1 MATFTFNGISSDTY
15 GLKIIEM
22 PPPSRGGNTVES
34 ITIPGRPEQL
44 TRSIEEY
51 ENTEL
56 EFEVMITDISKTR
69 DIFQWL
75 KGNGKLVYSDEP
87 DKYYNVISNDVISA
101 VRISDELRRFVIRF
115 ICSPFAYSIKND
127 TLSHIFTDI
136 KDSQPEKTIKVT
148 VGGSD
153 SCEPLYFFRWAGR
166 IEMTVN
172 GGAPL
177 IIDSGTEQSKANSG
191 VIGEAV
197 SAEKDMETNSVIV
210 NGELGRTHGEYT
222 DTYTP
227 SGNGTPIYHYLSPE
241 AAMFINTS
249 LRLAYKLENGVRKVC
264 CEMTSGKFP
273 MLEPGENTV
282 KFRLMPEYTWE
293 HTMPDGTVRQYK
305 HTEQKL
311 LVFDVTP
318 NTRWL

>member
-1 MATFTFNGISSDTY
+1 MGYFIFNGKDSREWGILESVPIPPKAERTLQTVEIPGRMYPLNKVREEFKNIQLSLVLGITDHLKVNEINKWLNGSGKLILSSDT
-15 GLKIIEM
+15 
-22 PPPSRGGNTVES
+22 S
-34 ITIPGRPEQL
+34 
-44 TRSIEEY
+44 
-51 ENTEL
+51 
-56 EFEVMITDISKTR
+56 
-69 DIFQWL
+69 
-75 KGNGKLVYSDEP
+75 
-87 DKYYNVISNDVISA
+87 KYYNAFVHSAISPERLSVRFGKIPIIFTVEPFRYDVDNPVI
-101 VRISDELRRFVIRF
+101 
-115 ICSPFAYSIKND
+115 
-127 TLSHIFTDI
+127 SHIFTDI

-148 VGGSD
+148 AGGSY

-166 IEMTVN
+166 IEMAVN

-177 IIDSGTEQSKANSG
+177 IIDSGTAN
-191 VIGEAV
+191 
-197 SAEKDMETNSVIV
+197 
-210 NGELGRTHGEYT
+210 GEYT

-241 AAMFINTS
+241 ATMFINTS
-249 LRLAYKLENGVRKVC
+249 LRLAYRLENGVRKVC

-282 KFRLMPEYTWE
+282 KFRLIPEYTWE

>member
-1 MATFTFNGISSDTY
+1 MGYFIFNGKDSREFGILESVP
-15 GLKIIEM
+15 I
-22 PPPSRGGNTVES
+22 PPKAERTLQTVE
-34 ITIPGRPEQL
+34 IPGRLYPLNKVRDEFKNVQL
-44 TRSIEEY
+44 SFV
-51 ENTEL
+51 L
-56 EFEVMITDISKTR
+56 GITDHSKIN
-69 DIFQWL
+69 DINKWL
-75 KGNGKLVYSDEP
+75 NGSGMLILSNDTS
-87 DKYYNVISNDVISA
+87 KYYNAFVHSAISPERLSVRFGKIPIIFTVEPFRYDVDNPVI
-101 VRISDELRRFVIRF
+101 
-115 ICSPFAYSIKND
+115 
-127 TLSHIFTDI
+127 SHIFTDI

-148 VGGSD
+148 AGGSY

-166 IEMTVN
+166 IEMAVN

-177 IIDSGTEQSKANSG
+177 IIDSGTAN
-191 VIGEAV
+191 
-197 SAEKDMETNSVIV
+197 
-210 NGELGRTHGEYT
+210 GEYT

-241 AAMFINTS
+241 ATMFINTS
-249 LRLAYKLENGVRKVC
+249 LRLAYRLENGVRKVC

-282 KFRLMPEYTWE
+282 KFRLIPEYTWE

>member
-1 MATFTFNGISSDTY
+1 MGYFIFNGKDSREFGILESVPIPPKAERTLQTVEIPGRLYPLNKVKDEFKNVQLSFVLGITDHAKVNEINKWLNGSGKLILSSDT
-15 GLKIIEM
+15 
-22 PPPSRGGNTVES
+22 S
-34 ITIPGRPEQL
+34 
-44 TRSIEEY
+44 
-51 ENTEL
+51 
-56 EFEVMITDISKTR
+56 
-69 DIFQWL
+69 
-75 KGNGKLVYSDEP
+75 
-87 DKYYNVISNDVISA
+87 KYYNAFVHSAISPERLSVRFGKIPIIFTVEPFRYDVDNPVI
-101 VRISDELRRFVIRF
+101 
-115 ICSPFAYSIKND
+115 
-127 TLSHIFTDI
+127 SHIFTDI

-148 VGGSD
+148 AGGSY

-172 GGAPL
+172 GGDLL
-177 IIDSGTEQSKANSG
+177 IIDSGTAN
-191 VIGEAV
+191 
-197 SAEKDMETNSVIV
+197 
-210 NGELGRTHGEYT
+210 GEYT

-227 SGNGTPIYHYLSPE
+227 SGNGTPIYHYHSPE
-241 AAMFINTS
+241 ATMFINTS
-249 LRLAYKLENGVRKVC
+249 LRLAYRLEGGVRKVC

>member
-1 MATFTFNGISSDTY
+1 MGYFIFNGKDSREFGILESVPIPPKAERILQTVEIPGRLYPLNKVKDEFKNVQLSFVLGITDHAKVNEINKWLNGSGKLILSSDT
-15 GLKIIEM
+15 
-22 PPPSRGGNTVES
+22 S
-34 ITIPGRPEQL
+34 
-44 TRSIEEY
+44 
-51 ENTEL
+51 
-56 EFEVMITDISKTR
+56 
-69 DIFQWL
+69 
-75 KGNGKLVYSDEP
+75 
-87 DKYYNVISNDVISA
+87 KYYNAFVHSAISPERLSVRFGKIPIIFTVEPFRYDVDNPVI
-101 VRISDELRRFVIRF
+101 
-115 ICSPFAYSIKND
+115 
-127 TLSHIFTDI
+127 SHIFTDI

-148 VGGSD
+148 AGGSY

-172 GGAPL
+172 GGDPL
-177 IIDSGTEQSKANSG
+177 IIESGTAN
-191 VIGEAV
+191 
-197 SAEKDMETNSVIV
+197 
-210 NGELGRTHGEYT
+210 GEYT

-241 AAMFINTS
+241 ATMFINTS
-249 LRLAYKLENGVRKVC
+249 LRLAYRLENGVRKVC

-282 KFRLMPEYTWE
+282 KFRLIPEYTWE

>member
-1 MATFTFNGISSDTY
+1 MGYFIFNGKDSREFGILESVPIPPKAERTLQTVEIPGRLYPLNKVRDEFKNVQLSFVLGITDHAKVNEINKWLNGSGKLILSSDT
-15 GLKIIEM
+15 
-22 PPPSRGGNTVES
+22 S
-34 ITIPGRPEQL
+34 
-44 TRSIEEY
+44 
-51 ENTEL
+51 
-56 EFEVMITDISKTR
+56 
-69 DIFQWL
+69 
-75 KGNGKLVYSDEP
+75 
-87 DKYYNVISNDVISA
+87 KYYNAFVHSAISPERLSVRFGKIPIIFTVEPFRYDVDNPVI
-101 VRISDELRRFVIRF
+101 
-115 ICSPFAYSIKND
+115 
-127 TLSHIFTDI
+127 SHIFTDI

-148 VGGSD
+148 VGGSY

-172 GGAPL
+172 GGDLL
-177 IIDSGTEQSKANSG
+177 IIDSGTAN
-191 VIGEAV
+191 
-197 SAEKDMETNSVIV
+197 
-210 NGELGRTHGEYT
+210 GEYT

-241 AAMFINTS
+241 ATIFINTS
-249 LRLAYKLENGVRKVC
+249 LRLAYRLEGGVRKVC

>member
-1 MATFTFNGISSDTY
+1 MGYFIFNGKDSREFGILESVP
-15 GLKIIEM
+15 I
-22 PPPSRGGNTVES
+22 PPKAERILQTVE
-34 ITIPGRPEQL
+34 IPGRLYPLNKARDEFKNVQL
-44 TRSIEEY
+44 SFV
-51 ENTEL
+51 L
-56 EFEVMITDISKTR
+56 GITDHSKIN
-69 DIFQWL
+69 DINKWL
-75 KGNGKLVYSDEP
+75 NGSGMLILSNDTS
-87 DKYYNVISNDVISA
+87 KYYNAFVHSAISPERLSVRFGKIPIIFTVEPFRYDVDNPVI
-101 VRISDELRRFVIRF
+101 
-115 ICSPFAYSIKND
+115 
-127 TLSHIFTDI
+127 SHIFTDI
-136 KDSQPEKTIKVT
+136 KDSQPEKTIKET
-148 VGGSD
+148 AGGSY

-166 IEMTVN
+166 IEMAVN

-177 IIDSGTEQSKANSG
+177 IIDSGTAN
-191 VIGEAV
+191 
-197 SAEKDMETNSVIV
+197 
-210 NGELGRTHGEYT
+210 GEYT

-241 AAMFINTS
+241 ATMFINTS
-249 LRLAYKLENGVRKVC
+249 LRLAYRLEGGVRKVC

>member
-1 MATFTFNGISSDTY
+1 MGYFIFNGKDSREFGILESVPIPPKAERTLQTVEIPGRLYPLNKVKDEFKNVQLSFVLGITDHAKVNEINKWLNGSGKLILSSDT
-15 GLKIIEM
+15 
-22 PPPSRGGNTVES
+22 S
-34 ITIPGRPEQL
+34 
-44 TRSIEEY
+44 
-51 ENTEL
+51 
-56 EFEVMITDISKTR
+56 
-69 DIFQWL
+69 
-75 KGNGKLVYSDEP
+75 
-87 DKYYNVISNDVISA
+87 KYYNAFVHSAISPERLSVRFGKIPIIFTVEPFRYDVDNPVI
-101 VRISDELRRFVIRF
+101 
-115 ICSPFAYSIKND
+115 
-127 TLSHIFTDI
+127 SHIFTDI

-148 VGGSD
+148 VGGSY

-172 GGAPL
+172 GGDLL
-177 IIDSGTEQSKANSG
+177 IIDSGTAN
-191 VIGEAV
+191 
-197 SAEKDMETNSVIV
+197 
-210 NGELGRTHGEYT
+210 GEYT
-222 DTYTP
+222 DTYTL

-241 AAMFINTS
+241 ATMFINTS
-249 LRLAYKLENGVRKVC
+249 LRLAYRLEGGVRKVC

-305 HTEQKL
+305 HADQKL

>member
-1 MATFTFNGISSDTY
+1 MGYFIFNGTDSREFGILESVP
-15 GLKIIEM
+15 I
-22 PPPSRGGNTVES
+22 PPKAERILQTVE
-34 ITIPGRPEQL
+34 IPGRLYPLNKARDEFKNVQL
-44 TRSIEEY
+44 SFV
-51 ENTEL
+51 L
-56 EFEVMITDISKTR
+56 GITDHSKIN
-69 DIFQWL
+69 DINKWL
-75 KGNGKLVYSDEP
+75 NGSGMLILSNDTS
-87 DKYYNVISNDVISA
+87 KYYNAFVHSAISPERLSVRFGKIPIIFTVEPFRYDVDNPVI
-101 VRISDELRRFVIRF
+101 
-115 ICSPFAYSIKND
+115 
-127 TLSHIFTDI
+127 SHIFTDI

-148 VGGSD
+148 AGGSY

-166 IEMTVN
+166 IEMAVN

-177 IIDSGTEQSKANSG
+177 IIDSGTAN
-191 VIGEAV
+191 
-197 SAEKDMETNSVIV
+197 
-210 NGELGRTHGEYT
+210 GEYT

-241 AAMFINTS
+241 ATMFINTS
-249 LRLAYKLENGVRKVC
+249 LRLAYRLENGVRKVC
-264 CEMTSGKFP
+264 CEMTSGNFP

-282 KFRLMPEYTWE
+282 KFRLIPEYTWE

>member
-1 MATFTFNGISSDTY
+1 MGYFIFNGKDSREFGILESVPIPPKAERTLQTVEIPGRLYPLNKVKDEFKNVQLSFVLGITDHAKVNEINKWLNGSGKLILSSDT
-15 GLKIIEM
+15 
-22 PPPSRGGNTVES
+22 S
-34 ITIPGRPEQL
+34 
-44 TRSIEEY
+44 
-51 ENTEL
+51 
-56 EFEVMITDISKTR
+56 
-69 DIFQWL
+69 
-75 KGNGKLVYSDEP
+75 
-87 DKYYNVISNDVISA
+87 KYYNAFVHSAISPERLSVRFGKIPIIFTVEPFRYDVDNPVI
-101 VRISDELRRFVIRF
+101 
-115 ICSPFAYSIKND
+115 
-127 TLSHIFTDI
+127 SHIFTDI

-148 VGGSD
+148 VGGSY

-172 GGAPL
+172 GGDLL
-177 IIDSGTEQSKANSG
+177 IIDSGTAN
-191 VIGEAV
+191 
-197 SAEKDMETNSVIV
+197 
-210 NGELGRTHGEYT
+210 GEYT

-241 AAMFINTS
+241 ATMFINTS
-249 LRLAYKLENGVRKVC
+249 LRLAYRLEGGVRKVC

>member
-1 MATFTFNGISSDTY
+1 MGYFIFNGKDSREFGILESVPIPPKAERTLQTVEIPGRLYPLNKVKDEFKNVQLSFVLGITDHAKVNEINKWLNGSGKLILSSDT
-15 GLKIIEM
+15 
-22 PPPSRGGNTVES
+22 S
-34 ITIPGRPEQL
+34 
-44 TRSIEEY
+44 
-51 ENTEL
+51 
-56 EFEVMITDISKTR
+56 
-69 DIFQWL
+69 
-75 KGNGKLVYSDEP
+75 
-87 DKYYNVISNDVISA
+87 KYYNAFVHSAISPERLSVRFGKIPIIFTVEPFRYDVDNPVI
-101 VRISDELRRFVIRF
+101 
-115 ICSPFAYSIKND
+115 
-127 TLSHIFTDI
+127 SHIFTDI

-148 VGGSD
+148 AGGSY

-172 GGAPL
+172 GGDPL
-177 IIDSGTEQSKANSG
+177 IIESGTAN
-191 VIGEAV
+191 
-197 SAEKDMETNSVIV
+197 
-210 NGELGRTHGEYT
+210 GEYT

-241 AAMFINTS
+241 ATMFINTS
-249 LRLAYKLENGVRKVC
+249 LRLAYRLENGVRKVC

-282 KFRLMPEYTWE
+282 KFRLIPEYTWE

-305 HTEQKL
+305 HKEQKL

>member
-1 MATFTFNGISSDTY
+1 MGYFIFNGKDSREFGILESVPIPPKAERTLQTVEIPGRLYPLNKVKDEFKNVQLSFVLGITDHAKVNEINKWINGSGKLILSSDT
-15 GLKIIEM
+15 
-22 PPPSRGGNTVES
+22 S
-34 ITIPGRPEQL
+34 
-44 TRSIEEY
+44 
-51 ENTEL
+51 
-56 EFEVMITDISKTR
+56 
-69 DIFQWL
+69 
-75 KGNGKLVYSDEP
+75 
-87 DKYYNVISNDVISA
+87 KYYNAFVHSAISPERLSVRFGKIPIIFTVEPFRYDVDNPVI
-101 VRISDELRRFVIRF
+101 
-115 ICSPFAYSIKND
+115 
-127 TLSHIFTDI
+127 SHIFTDI

-148 VGGSD
+148 AGGSY

-166 IEMTVN
+166 IEMAVN

-177 IIDSGTEQSKANSG
+177 IIDSGTAN
-191 VIGEAV
+191 
-197 SAEKDMETNSVIV
+197 
-210 NGELGRTHGEYT
+210 GEYT

-241 AAMFINTS
+241 ATMFINTS
-249 LRLAYKLENGVRKVC
+249 LRLAYRLEGGVRKVC

>member
-1 MATFTFNGISSDTY
+1 MGYFIFNGKDSREFGILESVPIPPKAERTLQTVEIPGRLYPLNKVRDEFKNVQLSFVLGITDHAKVNEINKWLNGSGKLILSSDT
-15 GLKIIEM
+15 
-22 PPPSRGGNTVES
+22 S
-34 ITIPGRPEQL
+34 
-44 TRSIEEY
+44 
-51 ENTEL
+51 
-56 EFEVMITDISKTR
+56 
-69 DIFQWL
+69 
-75 KGNGKLVYSDEP
+75 
-87 DKYYNVISNDVISA
+87 KYYNAFVHSAISPERLSVRFGKIPIIFTVEPFRYDVDNPVI
-101 VRISDELRRFVIRF
+101 
-115 ICSPFAYSIKND
+115 
-127 TLSHIFTDI
+127 SHIFTDI

-148 VGGSD
+148 VGGSY

-172 GGAPL
+172 GGDPL
-177 IIDSGTEQSKANSG
+177 IIDSGTAN
-191 VIGEAV
+191 
-197 SAEKDMETNSVIV
+197 
-210 NGELGRTHGEYT
+210 GEYT
-222 DTYTP
+222 DTYTL

-241 AAMFINTS
+241 ATMFINTS
-249 LRLAYKLENGVRKVC
+249 LRLAYRLEGGVRKVC

>member
-1 MATFTFNGISSDTY
+1 MGYFIFNGKDSREFGILESVP
-15 GLKIIEM
+15 I
-22 PPPSRGGNTVES
+22 PPKAERILQTVE
-34 ITIPGRPEQL
+34 IPGRLYPLNKARDEFKNVQL
-44 TRSIEEY
+44 SFV
-51 ENTEL
+51 L
-56 EFEVMITDISKTR
+56 GITDHSKIN
-69 DIFQWL
+69 DINKWL
-75 KGNGKLVYSDEP
+75 NGSGMLIVSNDTS
-87 DKYYNVISNDVISA
+87 KYYNAFVHSAISPERLSVRFGKIPIIFTVEPFRYDVDNPVI
-101 VRISDELRRFVIRF
+101 
-115 ICSPFAYSIKND
+115 
-127 TLSHIFTDI
+127 SHIFTDI

-148 VGGSD
+148 AGGSY

-166 IEMTVN
+166 IEMAVN

-177 IIDSGTEQSKANSG
+177 IIDSGTAN
-191 VIGEAV
+191 
-197 SAEKDMETNSVIV
+197 
-210 NGELGRTHGEYT
+210 GEYT

-241 AAMFINTS
+241 ATMFINTS
-249 LRLAYKLENGVRKVC
+249 LRLAYRLENGVRKVC

-282 KFRLMPEYTWE
+282 KFRLIPEYTWE

>member
-1 MATFTFNGISSDTY
+1 MGYFIFNGKDSRGIRYTGKRTHSPKAERTLQTVEIPGRLYPLNKVKDEFKNVQLSFVLGITDHAKVNEINKWLNGSGKLILSSDT
-15 GLKIIEM
+15 
-22 PPPSRGGNTVES
+22 S
-34 ITIPGRPEQL
+34 
-44 TRSIEEY
+44 
-51 ENTEL
+51 
-56 EFEVMITDISKTR
+56 
-69 DIFQWL
+69 
-75 KGNGKLVYSDEP
+75 
-87 DKYYNVISNDVISA
+87 KYYNAFVHSAISPERLSVRFGKIPIIFTVEPFRYDVDNPVI
-101 VRISDELRRFVIRF
+101 
-115 ICSPFAYSIKND
+115 
-127 TLSHIFTDI
+127 SHIFTDI

-148 VGGSD
+148 AGGSY

-166 IEMTVN
+166 IEMAVN

-177 IIDSGTEQSKANSG
+177 IIDSGTAN
-191 VIGEAV
+191 
-197 SAEKDMETNSVIV
+197 
-210 NGELGRTHGEYT
+210 GEYT

-241 AAMFINTS
+241 ATMFINTS
-249 LRLAYKLENGVRKVC
+249 LRLAYRLEGGVRKVC

>member
-1 MATFTFNGISSDTY
+1 MGYFIFNGKDSREFGILESVP
-15 GLKIIEM
+15 I
-22 PPPSRGGNTVES
+22 PPKAERILQTVE
-34 ITIPGRPEQL
+34 IPGRLYPLNKARDEFKNVQL
-44 TRSIEEY
+44 SFV
-51 ENTEL
+51 L
-56 EFEVMITDISKTR
+56 GITDHSKIN
-69 DIFQWL
+69 DINKWL
-75 KGNGKLVYSDEP
+75 NGSGMLILSNDTS
-87 DKYYNVISNDVISA
+87 KYYNAFVHSAISPERLSVRFGKIPIIFTVEPFRYDVDNPVI
-101 VRISDELRRFVIRF
+101 
-115 ICSPFAYSIKND
+115 
-127 TLSHIFTDI
+127 SHIFTDI

-148 VGGSD
+148 AGGSY

-166 IEMTVN
+166 IEMAVN

-177 IIDSGTEQSKANSG
+177 IIERGTAN
-191 VIGEAV
+191 
-197 SAEKDMETNSVIV
+197 
-210 NGELGRTHGEYT
+210 GEYT

-241 AAMFINTS
+241 ATMFINTS
-249 LRLAYKLENGVRKVC
+249 LRLAYRLENGVRKVC

-282 KFRLMPEYTWE
+282 KFRLIPEYTWE

>member
-1 MATFTFNGISSDTY
+1 MGYFIFNGTDSREFGILESVP
-15 GLKIIEM
+15 I
-22 PPPSRGGNTVES
+22 PPKAERTLQTVE
-34 ITIPGRPEQL
+34 IPGRLYPLNKARDEFKNVQL
-44 TRSIEEY
+44 SFV
-51 ENTEL
+51 L
-56 EFEVMITDISKTR
+56 GITDHSKIN
-69 DIFQWL
+69 DINKWL
-75 KGNGKLVYSDEP
+75 NGSGMLILSNDTS
-87 DKYYNVISNDVISA
+87 KYYNAFVHSAISPERLSVRFGKIPIIFTVEPFRYDVDNPVI
-101 VRISDELRRFVIRF
+101 
-115 ICSPFAYSIKND
+115 
-127 TLSHIFTDI
+127 SHIFTDI

-148 VGGSD
+148 AGGSY

-166 IEMTVN
+166 IEMAVN

-177 IIDSGTEQSKANSG
+177 IIDSGTAN
-191 VIGEAV
+191 
-197 SAEKDMETNSVIV
+197 
-210 NGELGRTHGEYT
+210 GEYT

-241 AAMFINTS
+241 ATMFINTS
-249 LRLAYKLENGVRKVC
+249 LRLAYRLENGVRKVC

-282 KFRLMPEYTWE
+282 KFRLIPEYTWE

>member
-1 MATFTFNGISSDTY
+1 MGYFIFNGKDSREFGILESVPIPPKAERTLQTVEIPGRLYPLNKVKDEFKNVQLSFVLGITDHAKVNEINKWLNGSGKLILSSDT
-15 GLKIIEM
+15 
-22 PPPSRGGNTVES
+22 S
-34 ITIPGRPEQL
+34 
-44 TRSIEEY
+44 
-51 ENTEL
+51 
-56 EFEVMITDISKTR
+56 
-69 DIFQWL
+69 
-75 KGNGKLVYSDEP
+75 
-87 DKYYNVISNDVISA
+87 KYYNAFVHSAISPERLSVRFGKIPIIFTVEPFRYDVDNPVI
-101 VRISDELRRFVIRF
+101 
-115 ICSPFAYSIKND
+115 
-127 TLSHIFTDI
+127 SHIFTDI
-136 KDSQPEKTIKVT
+136 KDSQPEKTIKVNT
-148 VGGSD
+148 AASATGVF
-153 SCEPLYFFRWAGR
+153 LRAIVFFRWAGR
-166 IEMTVN
+166 IEMAVN

-177 IIDSGTEQSKANSG
+177 IIDSGTAN
-191 VIGEAV
+191 
-197 SAEKDMETNSVIV
+197 
-210 NGELGRTHGEYT
+210 GEYT

-241 AAMFINTS
+241 ATMFINTS
-249 LRLAYKLENGVRKVC
+249 LRLAYRLEGGVRKVC

>member
-1 MATFTFNGISSDTY
+1 MGYFIFNGKDSREFGILESVPIPPKAERTLQTVEIPGRLYPLNKVKDEFKNVQLSFVLGITDHAKVNKINKWLNGSGKLILSSDT
-15 GLKIIEM
+15 
-22 PPPSRGGNTVES
+22 S
-34 ITIPGRPEQL
+34 
-44 TRSIEEY
+44 
-51 ENTEL
+51 
-56 EFEVMITDISKTR
+56 
-69 DIFQWL
+69 
-75 KGNGKLVYSDEP
+75 
-87 DKYYNVISNDVISA
+87 KYYNAFVHSAISPERLSVRFGKIPIIFTVEPFRYDVDNPVI
-101 VRISDELRRFVIRF
+101 
-115 ICSPFAYSIKND
+115 
-127 TLSHIFTDI
+127 SHIFTDI

-148 VGGSD
+148 AGGSY

-166 IEMTVN
+166 IEMAVN

-177 IIDSGTEQSKANSG
+177 IIDSGTAN
-191 VIGEAV
+191 
-197 SAEKDMETNSVIV
+197 
-210 NGELGRTHGEYT
+210 GEYT

-241 AAMFINTS
+241 ATMFINTS
-249 LRLAYKLENGVRKVC
+249 LRLAYRLEGGVRKVC

>member
-1 MATFTFNGISSDTY
+1 MGYFIFNGKDSREFGILESVP
-15 GLKIIEM
+15 I
-22 PPPSRGGNTVES
+22 PPKAERILQTVE
-34 ITIPGRPEQL
+34 IPGRLYPLNKARDEFKNVQL
-44 TRSIEEY
+44 SFV
-51 ENTEL
+51 L
-56 EFEVMITDISKTR
+56 GITDHSKIN
-69 DIFQWL
+69 DINKWL
-75 KGNGKLVYSDEP
+75 NGSGMLILSNDTS
-87 DKYYNVISNDVISA
+87 KYYNAFVHSAISPERLSVRFGKIPIIFTVEPFRYDVDNPVI
-101 VRISDELRRFVIRF
+101 
-115 ICSPFAYSIKND
+115 
-127 TLSHIFTDI
+127 SHIFTDI

-148 VGGSD
+148 AGGSY

-172 GGAPL
+172 GGDLL
-177 IIDSGTEQSKANSG
+177 IIDSGTAN
-191 VIGEAV
+191 
-197 SAEKDMETNSVIV
+197 
-210 NGELGRTHGEYT
+210 GEYT

-241 AAMFINTS
+241 ATMFINTS
-249 LRLAYKLENGVRKVC
+249 LRLAYRLDGGVRKVC

-305 HTEQKL
+305 HADQKL

>member
-1 MATFTFNGISSDTY
+1 MGYFIFNGKDSREFGILESVPIPPKAERTLQTVEIPGRLYPLNKVRDEFKNVQLSFVLGITDHAKVNEINKWLNGSGKLILSSDT
-15 GLKIIEM
+15 
-22 PPPSRGGNTVES
+22 S
-34 ITIPGRPEQL
+34 
-44 TRSIEEY
+44 
-51 ENTEL
+51 
-56 EFEVMITDISKTR
+56 
-69 DIFQWL
+69 
-75 KGNGKLVYSDEP
+75 
-87 DKYYNVISNDVISA
+87 KYYNAFVHSAISPERLSVRFGKIPIIFTVEPFRYDVDNPVI
-101 VRISDELRRFVIRF
+101 
-115 ICSPFAYSIKND
+115 
-127 TLSHIFTDI
+127 SHIFTDI

-148 VGGSD
+148 VGGSY

-166 IEMTVN
+166 IEMAVN

-177 IIDSGTEQSKANSG
+177 IIDSGTAN
-191 VIGEAV
+191 
-197 SAEKDMETNSVIV
+197 
-210 NGELGRTHGEYT
+210 GEYT

-241 AAMFINTS
+241 ATMFINTS
-249 LRLAYKLENGVRKVC
+249 LRLAYRLENGVRKVC

-282 KFRLMPEYTWE
+282 KFRLIPEYTWE

>member
-1 MATFTFNGISSDTY
+1 MGYFIFNGTDSREFGILEGVPIPPKAERTLQTVEIPGRLYPLNKVKDEFKNVQLSFVLGITDHAKVNEINKWLNGSGKLILSSDT
-15 GLKIIEM
+15 
-22 PPPSRGGNTVES
+22 S
-34 ITIPGRPEQL
+34 
-44 TRSIEEY
+44 
-51 ENTEL
+51 
-56 EFEVMITDISKTR
+56 
-69 DIFQWL
+69 
-75 KGNGKLVYSDEP
+75 
-87 DKYYNVISNDVISA
+87 KYYNAFVHSAISPERLSVRFGKIPIIFTVEPFRYDIDNPVI
-101 VRISDELRRFVIRF
+101 
-115 ICSPFAYSIKND
+115 
-127 TLSHIFTDI
+127 SHIFTDI

-148 VGGSD
+148 VGGSY

-166 IEMTVN
+166 IEMAVN

-177 IIDSGTEQSKANSG
+177 IIDSGTAN
-191 VIGEAV
+191 
-197 SAEKDMETNSVIV
+197 
-210 NGELGRTHGEYT
+210 GEYT

-241 AAMFINTS
+241 ATMFINTS
-249 LRLAYKLENGVRKVC
+249 LRLAYRLENGVRKVC

>member
-1 MATFTFNGISSDTY
+1 MGYFIFNGKDSREFGILESVPIPPKAERTLQTVEIPGRLYPLNKVKDEFKNVQLSFVLGITDHAKVNEINKWLNGSGKLILSSDT
-15 GLKIIEM
+15 
-22 PPPSRGGNTVES
+22 S
-34 ITIPGRPEQL
+34 
-44 TRSIEEY
+44 
-51 ENTEL
+51 
-56 EFEVMITDISKTR
+56 
-69 DIFQWL
+69 
-75 KGNGKLVYSDEP
+75 
-87 DKYYNVISNDVISA
+87 KYYNAFVHSAISPERLSVRFGKIPIIFTVEPFRYDVDNPVISH
-101 VRISDELRRFVIRF
+101 R
-115 ICSPFAYSIKND
+115 
-127 TLSHIFTDI
+127 FTDI

-148 VGGSD
+148 AGGSY

-166 IEMTVN
+166 IEMAVN

-177 IIDSGTEQSKANSG
+177 IIDSGTAN
-191 VIGEAV
+191 
-197 SAEKDMETNSVIV
+197 
-210 NGELGRTHGEYT
+210 GEYT

-241 AAMFINTS
+241 ATMFINTS
-249 LRLAYKLENGVRKVC
+249 LRLAYRLEGGVRKVC

>member
-1 MATFTFNGISSDTY
+1 MGYFIFNGTDSREFGILESVPIPPKAERTLQTVEIPGRLYPLNKVRDEFKNVQLSFVLGITDHAKVNEINKWLNGSGKLILSSDT
-15 GLKIIEM
+15 
-22 PPPSRGGNTVES
+22 S
-34 ITIPGRPEQL
+34 
-44 TRSIEEY
+44 
-51 ENTEL
+51 
-56 EFEVMITDISKTR
+56 
-69 DIFQWL
+69 
-75 KGNGKLVYSDEP
+75 
-87 DKYYNVISNDVISA
+87 KYYNAFVHSAISPERLSVRFGKIPIIFTVEPFRYDVDNPVI
-101 VRISDELRRFVIRF
+101 
-115 ICSPFAYSIKND
+115 
-127 TLSHIFTDI
+127 SHIFTDI

-148 VGGSD
+148 VGGSY

-172 GGAPL
+172 GGDPL
-177 IIDSGTEQSKANSG
+177 IIDSGTAN
-191 VIGEAV
+191 
-197 SAEKDMETNSVIV
+197 
-210 NGELGRTHGEYT
+210 GEYT

-241 AAMFINTS
+241 ATMFINTS
-249 LRLAYKLENGVRKVC
+249 LRLAYRLENGVRKVC

-282 KFRLMPEYTWE
+282 KFRLIPEYTWE

>member
-1 MATFTFNGISSDTY
+1 MGYFIFNGKDSREFGILESVPIPPKAERTLQTVEIPGRLYPLNKVKDEFKNVQLSFVLGITDHAKVNEINKWLNGSGKLILSSDT
-15 GLKIIEM
+15 
-22 PPPSRGGNTVES
+22 S
-34 ITIPGRPEQL
+34 
-44 TRSIEEY
+44 
-51 ENTEL
+51 
-56 EFEVMITDISKTR
+56 
-69 DIFQWL
+69 
-75 KGNGKLVYSDEP
+75 
-87 DKYYNVISNDVISA
+87 KYYNAFVHSAISPERLSVRFGKIPIIFTVEPFRYDVDNPVI
-101 VRISDELRRFVIRF
+101 
-115 ICSPFAYSIKND
+115 
-127 TLSHIFTDI
+127 SHIFTDI

-148 VGGSD
+148 AGGSY

-172 GGAPL
+172 GGDLL
-177 IIDSGTEQSKANSG
+177 IIDSGTAN
-191 VIGEAV
+191 
-197 SAEKDMETNSVIV
+197 
-210 NGELGRTHGEYT
+210 GEYT

-241 AAMFINTS
+241 ATMFINTS
-249 LRLAYKLENGVRKVC
+249 LRLAYRLENGVRKVC

>member
-1 MATFTFNGISSDTY
+1 MGYFIFNGTDSREFGILESVPIPPKAERTLQTVEIPGRLYPLNKVKDEFKNVQLSFVLGITDHAKVNEINKWLNGSGKLILSSDT
-15 GLKIIEM
+15 
-22 PPPSRGGNTVES
+22 S
-34 ITIPGRPEQL
+34 
-44 TRSIEEY
+44 
-51 ENTEL
+51 
-56 EFEVMITDISKTR
+56 
-69 DIFQWL
+69 
-75 KGNGKLVYSDEP
+75 
-87 DKYYNVISNDVISA
+87 KYYNAFVHSAISPERLSVRFGKIPIIFTVEPFRYDVDNPVI
-101 VRISDELRRFVIRF
+101 
-115 ICSPFAYSIKND
+115 
-127 TLSHIFTDI
+127 SHIFTDI

-148 VGGSD
+148 AGGSY

-172 GGAPL
+172 GGDPL
-177 IIDSGTEQSKANSG
+177 IIESGTAN
-191 VIGEAV
+191 
-197 SAEKDMETNSVIV
+197 
-210 NGELGRTHGEYT
+210 GEYT

-241 AAMFINTS
+241 ATMFINTS
-249 LRLAYKLENGVRKVC
+249 LRLAYRLEGGVRKVC

>member
-1 MATFTFNGISSDTY
+1 MGYFIFNGKDSREFGILESVPIPPKAERTLQTVEIPGRLYPLNKVKDEFKNVQLSFVLGITDHAKVNEINKWLNGSGKLILSSDT
-15 GLKIIEM
+15 
-22 PPPSRGGNTVES
+22 S
-34 ITIPGRPEQL
+34 
-44 TRSIEEY
+44 
-51 ENTEL
+51 
-56 EFEVMITDISKTR
+56 
-69 DIFQWL
+69 
-75 KGNGKLVYSDEP
+75 
-87 DKYYNVISNDVISA
+87 KYYNAFVHSAISPERLSVRFGKIPIIFTVEPFRYDVDNPVI
-101 VRISDELRRFVIRF
+101 
-115 ICSPFAYSIKND
+115 
-127 TLSHIFTDI
+127 SHIFTDI

-148 VGGSD
+148 AGGSY

-166 IEMTVN
+166 IEMAVN
-172 GGAPL
+172 GGDLL
-177 IIDSGTEQSKANSG
+177 IIDSGTAN
-191 VIGEAV
+191 
-197 SAEKDMETNSVIV
+197 
-210 NGELGRTHGEYT
+210 GEYT

-241 AAMFINTS
+241 ATMFINTS
-249 LRLAYKLENGVRKVC
+249 LRLAYRLENGVRKVC

-282 KFRLMPEYTWE
+282 KFRLIPEYTWE

>member
-1 MATFTFNGISSDTY
+1 MGYFIFNGKDSREFGILESVP
-15 GLKIIEM
+15 I
-22 PPPSRGGNTVES
+22 PPKAERTLQTVE
-34 ITIPGRPEQL
+34 IPGRLYPL
-44 TRSIEEY
+44 
-51 ENTEL
+51 NKVKD
-56 EFEVMITDISKTR
+56 EFKNVQSSFVLGITDHAKVNEINK
-69 DIFQWL
+69 WL
-75 KGNGKLVYSDEP
+75 NGNGKLILSSDTS
-87 DKYYNVISNDVISA
+87 KYYNAFVHSAISPERLSVRFGKIPIIFTVEPFRYDVDNPVI
-101 VRISDELRRFVIRF
+101 
-115 ICSPFAYSIKND
+115 
-127 TLSHIFTDI
+127 SHIFTDI

-148 VGGSD
+148 VGGSY

-172 GGAPL
+172 GGDLL
-177 IIDSGTEQSKANSG
+177 IIDSGTAN
-191 VIGEAV
+191 
-197 SAEKDMETNSVIV
+197 
-210 NGELGRTHGEYT
+210 GEYT

-241 AAMFINTS
+241 ATMFINTS
-249 LRLAYKLENGVRKVC
+249 LRLAYRLENGVRKVC

-282 KFRLMPEYTWE
+282 KFRLIPEYTWE

>member
-1 MATFTFNGISSDTY
+1 MGYFIFNGKDSREFGILESVPIPPKAERTLQTVEIPGRMYPLNKVRDEFKNVQLSFVLGITDHAKVNEINKWLNGSGKLILSSDT
-15 GLKIIEM
+15 
-22 PPPSRGGNTVES
+22 S
-34 ITIPGRPEQL
+34 
-44 TRSIEEY
+44 
-51 ENTEL
+51 
-56 EFEVMITDISKTR
+56 
-69 DIFQWL
+69 
-75 KGNGKLVYSDEP
+75 
-87 DKYYNVISNDVISA
+87 KYYNAFVHSAISPERLSVRFGKIPIIFTVEPFRYDVDNPVI
-101 VRISDELRRFVIRF
+101 
-115 ICSPFAYSIKND
+115 
-127 TLSHIFTDI
+127 SHIFTDI

-148 VGGSD
+148 AGGSY

-166 IEMTVN
+166 IEMAVN

-177 IIDSGTEQSKANSG
+177 IIDSGTAN
-191 VIGEAV
+191 
-197 SAEKDMETNSVIV
+197 
-210 NGELGRTHGEYT
+210 GEYT

-241 AAMFINTS
+241 ATMFINTS
-249 LRLAYKLENGVRKVC
+249 LRLAYRLENGVRKVC

-282 KFRLMPEYTWE
+282 KFRLIPEYTWE

>member
-1 MATFTFNGISSDTY
+1 MGYFIFNGKDSREFGILESVP
-15 GLKIIEM
+15 I
-22 PPPSRGGNTVES
+22 PPKAERILQTVE
-34 ITIPGRPEQL
+34 IPGRLYPLNKARDEFKNVQL
-44 TRSIEEY
+44 SFV
-51 ENTEL
+51 L
-56 EFEVMITDISKTR
+56 GITDHSKIN
-69 DIFQWL
+69 DINKWL
-75 KGNGKLVYSDEP
+75 NGSGMLILSNDTS
-87 DKYYNVISNDVISA
+87 KYYNAFVHSAISPERLSVRFGKIPIIFTVEPFRYDVDNPVI
-101 VRISDELRRFVIRF
+101 
-115 ICSPFAYSIKND
+115 
-127 TLSHIFTDI
+127 SHIFTDI

-148 VGGSD
+148 AGGSY

-166 IEMTVN
+166 IEMAVN

-177 IIDSGTEQSKANSG
+177 IIDSGTAN
-191 VIGEAV
+191 
-197 SAEKDMETNSVIV
+197 
-210 NGELGRTHGEYT
+210 GEYT

-241 AAMFINTS
+241 ATMFINTS
-249 LRLAYKLENGVRKVC
+249 LRLAYRLEGGVRKVC

-273 MLEPGENTV
+273 MLEPGENAV

>member
-1 MATFTFNGISSDTY
+1 MGYFIFNGKDSREFGILESVPIPPKAERTLQTVEIPGRLYPLNKVKDEFKNVQLSFVLGITDHAKVNEINNWLNRSGKLILSSDT
-15 GLKIIEM
+15 
-22 PPPSRGGNTVES
+22 S
-34 ITIPGRPEQL
+34 
-44 TRSIEEY
+44 
-51 ENTEL
+51 
-56 EFEVMITDISKTR
+56 
-69 DIFQWL
+69 
-75 KGNGKLVYSDEP
+75 
-87 DKYYNVISNDVISA
+87 KYYNAFVHSAISPERLSVRFGKIPIIFTVEPFRYDVDNPVI
-101 VRISDELRRFVIRF
+101 
-115 ICSPFAYSIKND
+115 
-127 TLSHIFTDI
+127 SHIFTDI

-148 VGGSD
+148 AGGSNFF
-153 SCEPLYFFRWAGR
+153 EPLYFFRWAGR
-166 IEMTVN
+166 IEMAVN

-177 IIDSGTEQSKANSG
+177 IIDSGTAN
-191 VIGEAV
+191 
-197 SAEKDMETNSVIV
+197 
-210 NGELGRTHGEYT
+210 GEYT

-241 AAMFINTS
+241 ATMFINTS
-249 LRLAYKLENGVRKVC
+249 LRLAYRLEGGVRKVC

>member
-1 MATFTFNGISSDTY
+1 MGYFIFNGKDRREFGILESVPIPPKAERTLQTVEIPGRLYPLNKVKDEFKNVQLSFVLGITDHAKVNEINKWLNGSGKLILSSDT
-15 GLKIIEM
+15 
-22 PPPSRGGNTVES
+22 S
-34 ITIPGRPEQL
+34 
-44 TRSIEEY
+44 
-51 ENTEL
+51 
-56 EFEVMITDISKTR
+56 
-69 DIFQWL
+69 
-75 KGNGKLVYSDEP
+75 
-87 DKYYNVISNDVISA
+87 KYYNAFVHSAISPERLSVRFGKIPIIFTVEPFRYDVDNPVI
-101 VRISDELRRFVIRF
+101 
-115 ICSPFAYSIKND
+115 
-127 TLSHIFTDI
+127 SHIFTDI

-148 VGGSD
+148 AGGSY

-172 GGAPL
+172 GGDLL
-177 IIDSGTEQSKANSG
+177 IIDSGTAN
-191 VIGEAV
+191 
-197 SAEKDMETNSVIV
+197 
-210 NGELGRTHGEYT
+210 GEYT

-241 AAMFINTS
+241 ATMFINTS
-249 LRLAYKLENGVRKVC
+249 LRLAYRLEGGVRKVC

>member
-1 MATFTFNGISSDTY
+1 MGYFIFNGKDSREFGILESVPIPPKAERTLQTVEIPGRMYPLNKVKDEFKNVQLSFVLGITDHAKVNEINKWLNGSGKLILSSDT
-15 GLKIIEM
+15 
-22 PPPSRGGNTVES
+22 S
-34 ITIPGRPEQL
+34 
-44 TRSIEEY
+44 
-51 ENTEL
+51 
-56 EFEVMITDISKTR
+56 
-69 DIFQWL
+69 
-75 KGNGKLVYSDEP
+75 
-87 DKYYNVISNDVISA
+87 KYYNAFVHSAISPERLSVRFGKIPIIFTVEPFRYDVDNPVI
-101 VRISDELRRFVIRF
+101 
-115 ICSPFAYSIKND
+115 
-127 TLSHIFTDI
+127 SHIFTDI

-148 VGGSD
+148 VGGSY

-172 GGAPL
+172 GGDLL
-177 IIDSGTEQSKANSG
+177 IIDSGTAN
-191 VIGEAV
+191 
-197 SAEKDMETNSVIV
+197 
-210 NGELGRTHGEYT
+210 GEYT

-241 AAMFINTS
+241 ATMFINTS
-249 LRLAYKLENGVRKVC
+249 LRLAYRLEGGVRKVC

>member
-1 MATFTFNGISSDTY
+1 MGYFIFNGKDSREFGILESVP
-15 GLKIIEM
+15 I
-22 PPPSRGGNTVES
+22 PPKAERILQTVE
-34 ITIPGRPEQL
+34 IPGRLYPLNKARDEFKNVQL
-44 TRSIEEY
+44 SFV
-51 ENTEL
+51 L
-56 EFEVMITDISKTR
+56 GITDHSKIN
-69 DIFQWL
+69 DINKWL
-75 KGNGKLVYSDEP
+75 NGSGMLILSNDTS
-87 DKYYNVISNDVISA
+87 KYYNAFVHSAISPERLSVRFGKIPIIFTVEPFRYDVDNPVI
-101 VRISDELRRFVIRF
+101 
-115 ICSPFAYSIKND
+115 
-127 TLSHIFTDI
+127 SHIFTDI

-148 VGGSD
+148 AGGSY
-153 SCEPLYFFRWAGR
+153 SCEPLYFFRWAGC

-172 GGAPL
+172 GGDLL
-177 IIDSGTEQSKANSG
+177 IIDSGTAN
-191 VIGEAV
+191 
-197 SAEKDMETNSVIV
+197 
-210 NGELGRTHGEYT
+210 GEYT

-241 AAMFINTS
+241 ATMFINTS
-249 LRLAYKLENGVRKVC
+249 LRLAYRLEGGVRKVC

-305 HTEQKL
+305 HADQKL

>member
-1 MATFTFNGISSDTY
+1 MGYFIFNGKDSREFGILESVPIPPKAERTLQTVEIPGRLYPLNKVKDEFKNVQLSFVLGITDHAKVNEINKWLNGSGKLILSSDT
-15 GLKIIEM
+15 
-22 PPPSRGGNTVES
+22 S
-34 ITIPGRPEQL
+34 
-44 TRSIEEY
+44 
-51 ENTEL
+51 
-56 EFEVMITDISKTR
+56 
-69 DIFQWL
+69 
-75 KGNGKLVYSDEP
+75 
-87 DKYYNVISNDVISA
+87 KYYNAFVHSAISPERLSVRFGKIPIIFTVEPFRYDVDNPVI
-101 VRISDELRRFVIRF
+101 
-115 ICSPFAYSIKND
+115 
-127 TLSHIFTDI
+127 SHIFTDI

-148 VGGSD
+148 AGGSY

-172 GGAPL
+172 GGDPL
-177 IIDSGTEQSKANSG
+177 IIDSGTAN
-191 VIGEAV
+191 
-197 SAEKDMETNSVIV
+197 
-210 NGELGRTHGEYT
+210 GEYT

-241 AAMFINTS
+241 ATMFINTS
-249 LRLAYKLENGVRKVC
+249 LRLAYRLEGGVRKVC

>member
-1 MATFTFNGISSDTY
+1 MGYFIFNGTDSREFGILESVPIPPKAERTLQTVEIPGRLYPLNKVKDEFKNVQLSFVLGITDHAKVNEINKWLNGSGKLILSSDT
-15 GLKIIEM
+15 
-22 PPPSRGGNTVES
+22 S
-34 ITIPGRPEQL
+34 
-44 TRSIEEY
+44 
-51 ENTEL
+51 
-56 EFEVMITDISKTR
+56 
-69 DIFQWL
+69 
-75 KGNGKLVYSDEP
+75 
-87 DKYYNVISNDVISA
+87 KYYNAFVHSAISPERLSVRFGKIPIIFTVEPFRYDVDNPVI
-101 VRISDELRRFVIRF
+101 
-115 ICSPFAYSIKND
+115 
-127 TLSHIFTDI
+127 SHIFTDI

-148 VGGSD
+148 AGGSY

-166 IEMTVN
+166 IEMAVN

-177 IIDSGTEQSKANSG
+177 IIDSGTAN
-191 VIGEAV
+191 
-197 SAEKDMETNSVIV
+197 
-210 NGELGRTHGEYT
+210 GEYT

-241 AAMFINTS
+241 ATMFINTS
-249 LRLAYKLENGVRKVC
+249 LRLAYRLEGGVRKVC

>member
-1 MATFTFNGISSDTY
+1 MGYFIFNGKDSREFGILESVP
-15 GLKIIEM
+15 I
-22 PPPSRGGNTVES
+22 PPKAERTLQTVE
-34 ITIPGRPEQL
+34 IPGRLYPLNKVKDEFKNVQL
-44 TRSIEEY
+44 SFV
-51 ENTEL
+51 L
-56 EFEVMITDISKTR
+56 GITDHSKIN
-69 DIFQWL
+69 DINKWL
-75 KGNGKLVYSDEP
+75 NGSGMLILSNDTS
-87 DKYYNVISNDVISA
+87 KYYNAFVHSAISPERLSVRFGKIPIIFTVEPFRYDVDNPVI
-101 VRISDELRRFVIRF
+101 
-115 ICSPFAYSIKND
+115 
-127 TLSHIFTDI
+127 SHIFTDI

-148 VGGSD
+148 AGGSY

-172 GGAPL
+172 GGDLL
-177 IIDSGTEQSKANSG
+177 IIDSGTAN
-191 VIGEAV
+191 
-197 SAEKDMETNSVIV
+197 
-210 NGELGRTHGEYT
+210 GEYT

-241 AAMFINTS
+241 ATMFINTS
-249 LRLAYKLENGVRKVC
+249 LRLAYRLENGVRKVC

-282 KFRLMPEYTWE
+282 KFRLIPEYTWE

>member
-1 MATFTFNGISSDTY
+1 MGYFIFNGKDSREFGILESVPIPPKAERTLQTVEIPGRLYPLNKVKDEFKNVQLSFVLGITDHAKVNEINKWLNGSGKLILSSDT
-15 GLKIIEM
+15 
-22 PPPSRGGNTVES
+22 S
-34 ITIPGRPEQL
+34 
-44 TRSIEEY
+44 
-51 ENTEL
+51 
-56 EFEVMITDISKTR
+56 
-69 DIFQWL
+69 
-75 KGNGKLVYSDEP
+75 
-87 DKYYNVISNDVISA
+87 KYYNAFVHSAISPERLSVRFGKIPIIFTVEPFRYDVDNPVI
-101 VRISDELRRFVIRF
+101 
-115 ICSPFAYSIKND
+115 
-127 TLSHIFTDI
+127 SHIFTDI

-148 VGGSD
+148 AGGSY

-166 IEMTVN
+166 IEMAVN
-172 GGAPL
+172 GGDLL
-177 IIDSGTEQSKANSG
+177 IIDSGTA
-191 VIGEAV
+191 
-197 SAEKDMETNSVIV
+197 
-210 NGELGRTHGEYT
+210 HGEYT

-227 SGNGTPIYHYLSPE
+227 SGNGTPIYHYHSPE
-241 AAMFINTS
+241 ATMFINTS
-249 LRLAYKLENGVRKVC
+249 LRLAYRLEGGVRKVC

>member
-1 MATFTFNGISSDTY
+1 MGYFIFNGKDSREFGILESVP
-15 GLKIIEM
+15 I
-22 PPPSRGGNTVES
+22 PPKAERTLQTVE
-34 ITIPGRPEQL
+34 IPGRLYPLNKARDEFKNVQL
-44 TRSIEEY
+44 SFV
-51 ENTEL
+51 L
-56 EFEVMITDISKTR
+56 GITDHSKIN
-69 DIFQWL
+69 DINKWL
-75 KGNGKLVYSDEP
+75 NGSGMLILSNDTS
-87 DKYYNVISNDVISA
+87 KYYNAFVHSAISPERLSVRFGKIPIIFTVEPFRYDVDNPVI
-101 VRISDELRRFVIRF
+101 
-115 ICSPFAYSIKND
+115 
-127 TLSHIFTDI
+127 SHIFTDI

-148 VGGSD
+148 AGGSY
-153 SCEPLYFFRWAGR
+153 SCEPLYFFRWTGR

-172 GGAPL
+172 GGDLL
-177 IIDSGTEQSKANSG
+177 IIDSGTAN
-191 VIGEAV
+191 
-197 SAEKDMETNSVIV
+197 
-210 NGELGRTHGEYT
+210 GEYT

-241 AAMFINTS
+241 ATMFINTS
-249 LRLAYKLENGVRKVC
+249 LRLAYRLEGGVRKVC